1 MSTVTTT
8 TEEQQQQQQQQ
19 GSPRKGDSSS
29 SNVDP
34 MFDSGFCGSLRLS
47 LQGSL
52 TASTGSTSNPA
63 AGPAPVEEKEGS
75 GGDGAAAAAAERE
88 QEKCREMMR
97 RMNIGEAGAGS
108 FHTKR

>member
-8 TEEQQQQQQQQ
+8 TEEQQQQQ

-75 GGDGAAAAAAERE
+75 GGDGAAAAERE

-108 FHTKR
+108 FHTKQ